1 MEEKERERFR
11 AILTELRRR
20 LTTDFEKIRD
30 ASSEEWG
37 ADLPDINDEATR
49 TMNRRLLL
57 SIGARS
63 FDVIQKI
70 DLALDRIN
78 EGDYGVCQEC
88 GEDIPVSRLELLPY
102 AELCVECQERIEREE
117 QS

>member
-11 AILTELRRR
+11 TILTELRRR

-70 DLALDRIN
+70 DIALDRIS

-102 AELCVECQERIEREE
+102 AELCVECQERIEREK